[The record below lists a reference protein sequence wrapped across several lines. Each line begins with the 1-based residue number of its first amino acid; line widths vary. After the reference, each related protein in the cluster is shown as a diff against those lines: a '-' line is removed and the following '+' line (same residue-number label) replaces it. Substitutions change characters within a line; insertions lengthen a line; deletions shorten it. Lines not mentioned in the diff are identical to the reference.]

1 MHAKLQPLIR
11 ENSPFNDKVKT
22 NMPVTWVEPEYIC
35 EIKFS
40 EWTSDGKLRHPIF
53 LRLREDKTVKDINTA
68 NAEKMEADVSIEDSP
83 EANRKK
89 AANKR
94 KSENTNLEKEILK
107 ENVLPKEKFVKS
119 VKAKK

>member
-89 AANKR
+89 
-94 KSENTNLEKEILK
+94 LLIK
-107 ENVLPKEKFVKS
+107 ENPRIQIWKKKFSKKMYYQKKS
-119 VKAKK
+119 L